1 MSTLLTIGEL
11 LARTATFFKK
21 KEIDQPRLT
30 AEVLLCHVVGLE
42 RIQLYVR
49 FDQPMEEA
57 EVDRYR
63 DMVKKRIEGMPV
75 AYILEEKEFMG
86 HSFKVTPAVLVP
98 RPDTEF
104 LVEAGIRYLK
114 EIEAP
119 LFLDICTGSG
129 AILLS
134 VLKEV
139 ENAKGIGTDLSPE
152 ALKIAKENSQRLGVG
167 DRAGFLLGD
176 LLEPIGERKVHGILS
191 NPPYIPTKDVEGLQ
205 VEVLKEPVMAL
216 DGGVDGLDF
225 YRRLLTQASNYLLPN
240 GFLFMEVGIHQAEPV
255 TEIAE
260 TLGWKILEKPI
271 CDYGGIERV
280 VLFGR

>member
-11 LARTATFFKK
+11 LARTATFFKN

-49 FDQPMEEA
+49 FDQPMEES

-63 DMVKKRIEGMPV
+63 DMVKKRIEGLPV

-114 EIEAP
+114 EIEEP
-119 LFLDICTGSG
+119 RFLDICTGSG

-139 ENAKGIGTDLSPE
+139 ENVKGIGTDLSPE
-152 ALKIAKENSQRLGVG
+152 ALKIAKENSLRLEVG

-176 LLEPIGERKVHGILS
+176 LLEPVGDRKVHGIFS
-191 NPPYIPTKDVEGLQ
+191 NPPYIPTKDMAGLL
-205 VEVLKEPVMAL
+205 VEVKKEPMMAL
-216 DGGVDGLDF
+216 DGGMDGLDF
-225 YRRLLTQASNYLLPN
+225 YRRLLTQAEKHLLPN
-240 GFLFMEVGIHQAEPV
+240 GFLLMEVGIHQAQPV

-260 TLGWKILEKPI
+260 TLGWKTLEKPI

-280 VLFGR
+280 VLFSR

>member
-11 LARTATFFKK
+11 LARTATFFKN

-49 FDQPMEEA
+49 FDQPMEES

-63 DMVKKRIEGMPV
+63 DMVKKRIEGLPV

-114 EIEAP
+114 EIEEP
-119 LFLDICTGSG
+119 RFLDICTGSG

-152 ALKIAKENSQRLGVG
+152 ALKIAKENSLRLEVG

-176 LLEPIGERKVHGILS
+176 LLEPVGDRKVHGIFS
-191 NPPYIPTKDVEGLQ
+191 NPPYIPTKDMAGLQ
-205 VEVLKEPVMAL
+205 VEVKKEPMMAL
-216 DGGVDGLDF
+216 DGGMDGLEF
-225 YRRLLTQASNYLLPN
+225 YRRLLTQAEKYLLPN
-240 GFLFMEVGIHQAEPV
+240 GFLLMEVGIHQAQPV

-260 TLGWKILEKPI
+260 TLGWKTLEKPI

-280 VLFGR
+280 VLFSR

>member
-11 LARTATFFKK
+11 LARTATFFKN

-49 FDQPMEEA
+49 FDQPMEES

-63 DMVKKRIEGMPV
+63 DMVKKRIEGLPV

-114 EIEAP
+114 EIEEP
-119 LFLDICTGSG
+119 RFLDICTGSG

-152 ALKIAKENSQRLGVG
+152 ALKIAKENSLRLEVG

-176 LLEPIGERKVHGILS
+176 LLEPVGDRKVHGIFS
-191 NPPYIPTKDVEGLQ
+191 NPPYIPTKDMAGLQ
-205 VEVLKEPVMAL
+205 VEVKKEPMMAL
-216 DGGVDGLDF
+216 DGGIDGLDF
-225 YRRLLTQASNYLLPN
+225 YRRLLTQAEKHLLPN
-240 GFLFMEVGIHQAEPV
+240 GFLFMEVGIHQAQPV

-260 TLGWKILEKPI
+260 TLGWKTLEKPI

-280 VLFGR
+280 VLFSR

>member
-11 LARTATFFKK
+11 LARTATFFKN

-49 FDQPMEEA
+49 FDQPMEES

-63 DMVKKRIEGMPV
+63 DMVKKRIEGLPV

-114 EIEAP
+114 EIEEP
-119 LFLDICTGSG
+119 RFLDICTGSG

-152 ALKIAKENSQRLGVG
+152 ALKIAKENSLRLEVG

-176 LLEPIGERKVHGILS
+176 LLEPVGDRKVHGIFS
-191 NPPYIPTKDVEGLQ
+191 NPPYIPTKDMAGLQ
-205 VEVLKEPVMAL
+205 VEVKKEPMMAL
-216 DGGVDGLDF
+216 DGGMDGLDF
-225 YRRLLTQASNYLLPN
+225 YRRLLTQAEKYLLPN
-240 GFLFMEVGIHQAEPV
+240 GFLLMEVGIYQAQPV

-260 TLGWKILEKPI
+260 TLGWKTLEKPI

-280 VLFGR
+280 VLFSR

>member
-11 LARTATFFKK
+11 LARTATFFKN

-49 FDQPMEEA
+49 FDQPMEES

-63 DMVKKRIEGMPV
+63 DMVKKRIEGLPV

-114 EIEAP
+114 EIEEP
-119 LFLDICTGSG
+119 RFLDICTGSG

-152 ALKIAKENSQRLGVG
+152 ALKIAKENSLRLEVG

-176 LLEPIGERKVHGILS
+176 LLEPVGDRKVHGIFS
-191 NPPYIPTKDVEGLQ
+191 NPPYIPTKDMAGLQ
-205 VEVLKEPVMAL
+205 VEVKKEPMMAL
-216 DGGVDGLDF
+216 DGGMDGLDF
-225 YRRLLTQASNYLLPN
+225 YRRLLTQAEKHLLPN
-240 GFLFMEVGIHQAEPV
+240 GFLFMEVGIHQAQPV

-260 TLGWKILEKPI
+260 TLGWKTLEKPI

-280 VLFGR
+280 VLFSR

>member
-11 LARTATFFKK
+11 LARTATFFKN

-49 FDQPMEEA
+49 FDQPMEES

-63 DMVKKRIEGMPV
+63 DMVKKRIEGLPV

-114 EIEAP
+114 EIEEP
-119 LFLDICTGSG
+119 RFLDICTGSG

-152 ALKIAKENSQRLGVG
+152 ALKIAKENSLRLEVG

-176 LLEPIGERKVHGILS
+176 LLEPVGDRKVHGIFS
-191 NPPYIPTKDVEGLQ
+191 NPPYIPTKDMAGLQ
-205 VEVLKEPVMAL
+205 VEVKKEPMMAL
-216 DGGVDGLDF
+216 DGGIDGLDF
-225 YRRLLTQASNYLLPN
+225 YRRLLTQAEKYLLPN
-240 GFLFMEVGIHQAEPV
+240 GFLLMEVGIHQAQPV

-260 TLGWKILEKPI
+260 TLGWKTLEKPI

-280 VLFGR
+280 VLFSR